1 VNVKASE
8 LSGTEFFKGLIY
20 GNSGDGKTCLAAQFP
35 TPMEVWDFDGK
46 FNSAIRYLRE
56 INKGESLTQIELHQ
70 FGQLPLKERIPA
82 WEARLKSI
90 DDLQAA
96 RKPLP
101 FKTLVLDSI
110 TTLSHHLLEDY
121 IYRSQLGI
129 KRALPGINALQDY
142 QLYDKHMTRILVG
155 ILALPCNV
163 VVLGHLDSDKDESTG
178 VITKKPLAA
187 GQQLSKKL
195 PVWFEE
201 VYVSMVKPDG
211 KRILMT
217 KPQGGYIA
225 RTQRG
230 LAAEVPMDVKELLK

>member
-1 VNVKASE
+1 MKASE
-8 LSGTEFFKGLIY
+8 LTGTEFFKGLIY

-35 TPMEVWDFDGK
+35 GPMEVWDFDGK
-46 FNSAIRYLRE
+46 FNSAVHYLRTIGKAE
-56 INKGESLTQIELHQ
+56 HLDQIDLYQ
-70 FGQLPLKERIPA
+70 FAQLPLKERIPA
-82 WEARLKSI
+82 WEVRLKLI
-90 DDLQAA
+90 DDCVAQ

-142 QLYDKHMTRILVG
+142 QLYDKHMTRVLVG
-155 ILALPCNV
+155 ILSLSCNI

-211 KRILMT
+211 KRMLMT

-230 LAAEVPMDVKELLK
+230 LAPEVTMDIKEILK